1 MKHFFWGSA
10 PILLWPLIS
19 LAQSA
24 PSLTPESLRAALKAK
39 PTGTQAEQ
47 LAEQIRQYFGGK
59 ENLQKGPAPKV
70 EGLLAA
76 WAIEVNGG
84 NARSS
89 GGFRRRP
96 QGREAHAGWF
106 HWRLCCSGCLPRPDR
121 AALSL

>member
-24 PSLTPESLRAALKAK
+24 PSLTPESLRAALKTK
-39 PTGTQAEQ
+39 PAGTQAEQ

-59 ENLQKGPAPKV
+59 ENLQKGPAAKV

-84 NARSS
+84 NA
-89 GGFRRRP
+89 P
-96 QGREAHAGWF
+96 
-106 HWRLCCSGCLPRPDR
+106 PRMVSDDGHKVVKLTPVGSTGVYAAVAAFPD
-121 AALSL
+121 